1 MGSGALEVSE
11 LVESWREQLRP
22 LRARMFPRQVLIEL
36 HEDSLR
42 GQVLV
47 DDRPQPVSLDVP
59 LPPLTIEKG
68 VPLEKESLGDL
79 IGDLLVRDGLI
90 DHFVLAAL
98 PPAAVQWRVLVWPF
112 EDWPDDPASNLRQ
125 IAPPLNLPFDLENAY
140 LDLQPLPGDQSQ
152 MLLAA
157 APKPLVD
164 GGIDVFSL
172 AGVQLERLAPAQSC
186 QLAAIAS
193 LMAATPA
200 DQLLVLVDPDPPG
213 PCRLLL
219 IRGGVPVFE
228 RSVASEGSALVN
240 DLVRSVDFYRRQDTA
255 VRGLRLLLSRPLAE
269 QPQLESRLSVSAEQ
283 LSSEPFGSLVLQGL
297 AIPEVMP

>member
-164 GGIDVFSL
+164 GWIDVFSL

-283 LSSEPFGSLVLQGL
+283 LSSEPVGSLVLQGL

>member
-164 GGIDVFSL
+164 GWIDVFSL

-200 DQLLVLVDPDPPG
+200 DQLLVLVDPDPLG

>member
-1 MGSGALEVSE
+1 MASGALEIAALIE
-11 LVESWREQLRP
+11 GWREQLRP
-22 LRARMFPRQVLIEL
+22 IRARMFPRQVLIEL
-36 HEDSLR
+36 HDNSLR

-47 DDRPQPVSLDVP
+47 DDQPQPVSLDVP
-59 LPPLTIEKG
+59 LPALTIKNG
-68 VPLEKESLGDL
+68 LPLEHEALGDL
-79 IGDLLVRDGLI
+79 IGDLLVREELI

-98 PPAAVQWRVLVWPF
+98 PPVAVQWRVLVWPF
-112 EDWPDDPASNLRQ
+112 EDWPDDPASTLRQ

-140 LDLQPLPGDQSQ
+140 LDLQPLPGVQSQ

-164 GGIDVFSL
+164 GWIDVFSL

-186 QLAAIAS
+186 QLAAIAP
-193 LMAATPA
+193 LMADTSA
-200 DQLLVLVDPDPPG
+200 DQLLALVDPGPPG

-228 RSVASEGSALVN
+228 RSMAGGGAALVN
-240 DLVRSVDFYRRQDTA
+240 DLVRSVEFYRRQDSA
-255 VRGLRLLLSRPLAE
+255 VRGLRLLLTQPLAE
-269 QPQLESRLSVSAEQ
+269 LPQLESRLSVMAEQ

-297 AIPEVMP
+297 AIPEFMP